1 MKLWICH
8 YPSFGELIMSKGMF
22 IPIEYLYNA
31 DENEFKECVGH
42 SVTLSDTGKGIYYH
56 HCHTLT
62 FHGRALSG
70 QPGVTEERTVDI
82 YPRMNKED
90 PSIIEGFSLSAWQ
103 ITCEDV
109 IKYLKMPADTEIW

>member
-1 MKLWICH
+1 M
-8 YPSFGELIMSKGMF
+8 IMSKGMF
-22 IPIEYLYNA
+22 IPIEYLYDA
-31 DENEFKECVGH
+31 EDYALKECVGH
-42 SVTLSDTGKGIYYH
+42 SVTMSDTGNGIYYH

-62 FHGRALSG
+62 FRGRALSG

-90 PSIIEGFSLSAWQ
+90 PSIIEGFSLSAWM

-109 IKYLKMPADTEIW
+109 IKFLNMPEDTEIW

>member
-1 MKLWICH
+1 
-8 YPSFGELIMSKGMF
+8 MSKGMF
-22 IPIEYLYNA
+22 IPIEYLYDA
-31 DENEFKECVGH
+31 EECELKECVGH
-42 SVTLSDTGKGIYYH
+42 SVTMSDTGNGIYYH

-62 FHGRALSG
+62 FQGRALSG
-70 QPGVTEERTVDI
+70 QPGVIEERSVDL

-109 IKYLKMPADTEIW
+109 ISFLKMPKDTEIW